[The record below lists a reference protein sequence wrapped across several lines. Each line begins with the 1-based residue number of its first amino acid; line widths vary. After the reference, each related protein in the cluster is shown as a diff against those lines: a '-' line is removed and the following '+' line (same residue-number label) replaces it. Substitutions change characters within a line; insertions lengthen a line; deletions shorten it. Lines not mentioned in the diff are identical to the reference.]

1 MKEVIKK
8 RQQQTTIEISDEE
21 STTPLTKKYQLHDS
35 EDEIVLP
42 TENMLSNEDEAN
54 SLEEIRDTISSVF
67 IDEYDGK
74 IPFNILIIF
83 DINIDRFLNN
93 DDDEEDDYE

>member
-1 MKEVIKK
+1 
-8 RQQQTTIEISDEE
+8 
-21 STTPLTKKYQLHDS
+21 
-35 EDEIVLP
+35 
-42 TENMLSNEDEAN
+42 MLFDEAN

-83 DINIDRFLNN
+83 DINIDEFLN
-93 DDDEEDDYE
+93 DKEEEDDYE